1 MNLSHWE
8 IGKTRSFEEY
18 IPDSIHNDDKIE
30 ILNILKKV
38 FEEEKWSP
46 FRNPVDFS
54 EYPEYYAV
62 VPYPMCLE
70 LIVKRL
76 KNNFYRS
83 NSVSSLFQ
91 SEKII
96 FRVFYGMFGR

>member
-18 IPDSIHNDDKIE
+18 IPEKISEDDKIK
-30 ILNILKKV
+30 ILDIIKNVL
-38 FEEEKWSP
+38 EEEKWSP
-46 FRNPVDFS
+46 FRHPVDFS

-70 LIVKRL
+70 LVLKRL

-83 NSVSSLFQ
+83 NL
-91 SEKII
+91 
-96 FRVFYGMFGR
+96 VF